1 MYKYENPAR
10 RGKSLDSHK
19 TESVERKKTIE
30 FKRDPS
36 SVPKVNVKKA
46 MGILSNA
53 ANKSSAYIQR
63 AESDKGA
70 IQLSSKIKGSHK
82 HQAPPA
88 PPPRQRLRPEDITA
102 FSADSYNID
111 QRLKDSIL
119 LRPMRSPIIVDGKR
133 YYHIPGDYDSRVG
146 KLIWTIN
153 ENNEIRVE
161 GLYEHYGNSNKKY
174 RKREGLREA
183 PGTIEIK

>member
-1 MYKYENPAR
+1 MYKSETPAR
-10 RGKSLDSHK
+10 REKSFDPHK
-19 TESVERKKTIE
+19 PESVERKKTIE

-36 SVPKVNVKKA
+36 SVPKVSVKKA
-46 MGILSNA
+46 MGISLNA
-53 ANKSSAYIQR
+53 ANKSSAYIQK
-63 AESDKGA
+63 AGSDKGA

-111 QRLKDSIL
+111 SHLKESIL

-133 YYHIPGDYDSRVG
+133 YYHIPGDYDSNLG
-146 KLIWTIN
+146 KPIWTITQN
-153 ENNEIRVE
+153 HEIRVE
-161 GLYEHYGNSNKKY
+161 GLYEHYANSNKKY

-183 PGTIEIK
+183 PSTIEIK